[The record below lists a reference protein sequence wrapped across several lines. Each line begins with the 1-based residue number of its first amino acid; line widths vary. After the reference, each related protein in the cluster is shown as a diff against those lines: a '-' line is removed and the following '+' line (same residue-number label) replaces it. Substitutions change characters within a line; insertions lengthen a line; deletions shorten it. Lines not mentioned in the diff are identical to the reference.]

1 MDANLTVIKV
11 NNDLIGAM
19 EQIIGSEEQEDTQL
33 RQQYGGTFNRLPSGS
48 VNGQY
53 KQSISDYKNK
63 LQQAAVTDQQILT
76 KFDANKQGFA
86 LLAKTR
92 QDIASLIPQQQNGQ
106 DLSNNT
112 AVVAIKSCLDQLDEI
127 NRQKDEVMAAG
138 VALHDNFNPI
148 EELMKVNNKQADKQT
163 VFEEFKQKYT
173 SHF

>member
-1 MDANLTVIKV
+1 
-11 NNDLIGAM
+11 
-19 EQIIGSEEQEDTQL
+19 
-33 RQQYGGTFNRLPSGS
+33 
-48 VNGQY
+48 
-53 KQSISDYKNK
+53 
-63 LQQAAVTDQQILT
+63 
-76 KFDANKQGFA
+76 
-86 LLAKTR
+86 
-92 QDIASLIPQQQNGQ
+92 LIPQQQNGQ